1 MGRSEVGISVLF
13 YLNWFSSPMSD
24 TQLDSL
30 LATASSPFFVLKWA
44 KPDFPDS
51 MKILVGD
58 LLSLM
63 FVYSARGFLT
73 GRVELCL
80 L

>member
-1 MGRSEVGISVLF
+1 
-13 YLNWFSSPMSD
+13 MSD
-24 TQLDSL
+24 IQLDSL
-30 LATASSPFFVLKWA
+30 LATASSPFIVLKWA

-51 MKILVGD
+51 TMKILVGD

>member
-1 MGRSEVGISVLF
+1 
-13 YLNWFSSPMSD
+13 MSD
-24 TQLDSL
+24 IQLNSL
-30 LATASSPFFVLKWA
+30 LATVSTPFFVLEQA

>member
-1 MGRSEVGISVLF
+1 
-13 YLNWFSSPMSD
+13 MSD
-24 TQLDSL
+24 IQLDSL
-30 LATASSPFFVLKWA
+30 LATASSPFFVLKWV

-51 MKILVGD
+51 MRILVGD

-63 FVYSARGFLT
+63 FVYLARGFLT

>member
-1 MGRSEVGISVLF
+1 MGRSEVGIGVLF

-51 MKILVGD
+51 MKILVGEF
-58 LLSLM
+58 LFLM

>member
-1 MGRSEVGISVLF
+1 
-13 YLNWFSSPMSD
+13 MSD
-24 TQLDSL
+24 IQLDSL
-30 LATASSPFFVLKWA
+30 LATVSSPFFVLKWV

-51 MKILVGD
+51 MRILVGD

-63 FVYSARGFLT
+63 FVHLARGFLT